1 MHEISLHKQ
10 DLSRI
15 RAERSDLKEHIKL
28 LEQDQLYAEER
39 NNELKRANEVLAN
52 KLVQAQSSDKLSSSL
67 NISTIKQDV
76 ASSQQSSPDQ
86 QQTQAFRTYKPSFH
100 LTNPSFQRAPTSSSS
115 SNTSSFISA
124 ALNASMQQ
132 SKPVQAQSSALQPSS
147 LFATATPADPY
158 KPTCA
163 FAKANANAST
173 SFIFA
178 KGCTQQHSS
187 HKMEMEANPTYTD
200 AEKTFGDKVI
210 LWLLGK
216 LETEDKVS
224 LKTKNQIKG
233 DIDLY
238 KALKENPDASP
249 EAITAAQ
256 KLLLKL
262 KEYTFLLQG
271 GKAMIKSGETQTDS
285 AMLGY
290 EFPTVPI
297 RPYVKV
303 VMPSAKGRGG
313 KSSRGGSSK
322 GSNGKSRRGK

>member
-1 MHEISLHKQ
+1 
-10 DLSRI
+10 
-15 RAERSDLKEHIKL
+15 
-28 LEQDQLYAEER
+28 
-39 NNELKRANEVLAN
+39 
-52 KLVQAQSSDKLSSSL
+52 
-67 NISTIKQDV
+67 
-76 ASSQQSSPDQ
+76 
-86 QQTQAFRTYKPSFH
+86 
-100 LTNPSFQRAPTSSSS
+100 
-115 SNTSSFISA
+115 
-124 ALNASMQQ
+124 
-132 SKPVQAQSSALQPSS
+132 
-147 LFATATPADPY
+147 
-158 KPTCA
+158 
-163 FAKANANAST
+163 
-173 SFIFA
+173 
-178 KGCTQQHSS
+178 
-187 HKMEMEANPTYTD
+187 MEMEANPTYTD

-271 GKAMIKSGETQTDS
+271 CKAMIKSGETQTDS